1 MGASPVGLYNATLS
15 AARGRRALEHSVPG
29 IVESAI
35 FGWFPTLV
43 FERFHGA
50 DSVRVA
56 GCGRDLCGF
65 HLVLYGRQLP
75 AHPSTVTQGM
85 AGEFTPSLR

>member
-1 MGASPVGLYNATLS
+1 MGAAPVWFDNATLS
-15 AARGRRALEHSVPG
+15 ATSGRGAIEHSMAGVFK
-29 IVESAI
+29 SAV

-43 FERFHGA
+43 FKRFHGA

-65 HLVLYGRQLP
+65 HVFL
-75 AHPSTVTQGM
+75 
-85 AGEFTPSLR
+85 

>member
-1 MGASPVGLYNATLS
+1 MGATPIGLDDTTLS
-15 AARGRRALEHSVPG
+15 ATSGRGTLEHGVPSIG
-29 IVESAI
+29 ESAI

-56 GCGRDLCGF
+56 LRGGLCGF

-75 AHPSTVTQGM
+75 AQPTES
-85 AGEFTPSLR
+85 PP